1 MALKTNVPEQ
11 TENAQLEEQEIED
24 FFQRLDQFRDSLPE
38 KEQVMLAALVVE
50 ATGKGEEADK
60 AQQEN
65 PKSLDPPTDEEFD
78 AFAEKLNQFHDSLEG
93 DQHLVLDAMLG
104 KTWFQHEAEVEG
116 FYWRL
121 LDTRVITNRQLPAYI
136 NACGAVGGD
145 RVTWV
150 RRMGGGHRRVACWDW
165 A

>member
-11 TENAQLEEQEIED
+11 TDQAQLSEQETEE
-24 FFQRLDQFRDSLPE
+24 FFDKLDAFRDSLPE

-50 ATGKGEEADK
+50 ATDRGEEADK

-65 PKSLDPPTDEEFD
+65 PTSMEPPTDAEFD
-78 AFAEKLNQFHDSLEG
+78 SFADKLNQFHDSLPG
-93 DQHLVLDAMLG
+93 DQHLLLDSMLG

-121 LDTRVITNRQLPAYI
+121 LDVRTITNRQLGPYI
-136 NACGAVGGD
+136 RACGSVGGD

-150 RRMGGGHRRVACWDW
+150 RRAGGGHRRVACWDW
-165 A
+165 Q